1 MSKPEPYVI
10 GLTGNIA
17 TGKSTVGRMLRHLGA
32 CSLDADR
39 LAHWIMRAGSEINAR
54 VVQQFGLYVR
64 QPDGEIDRERL
75 GRIVFGDPKAL
86 TILEQFV
93 HPAVVAETLRRIARP
108 ARPVFCVEAIKLLK
122 ARMDRHCDAIWVV
135 TSTRERQIER
145 LMSERG
151 LSAQVAAQRIE
162 AQPPAALKVERADV
176 VIDNDSPLEDAW
188 QQVLQA
194 WDAIPGIDPAAPNMA
209 MPERLED
216 RSDE

>member
-39 LAHWIMRAGSEINAR
+39 LAHWIMRAGTEINAL
-54 VVQQFGLYVR
+54 VVQQFGFYVR
-64 QPDGEIDRERL
+64 RPDGEIDRERL

-86 TILEQFV
+86 AILEQLV
-93 HPAVVAETLRRIARP
+93 HPAVVAETLRRIAQTD
-108 ARPVFCVEAIKLLK
+108 RPVFCVEAIKLLK
-122 ARMDRHCDAIWVV
+122 ARMDRHCNAIWVV

-151 LSAQVAAQRIE
+151 LSAQAAGQRID
-162 AQPPAALKVERADV
+162 AQPPADLKVERAAV
-176 VIDNDSPLEDAW
+176 VIDNDGPLEDAW
-188 QQVLQA
+188 WQVLQA
-194 WDAIPGIDPAAPNMA
+194 WNAISGIDPAPPSMA
-209 MPERLED
+209 MPGCLED
-216 RSDE
+216 RCDE